1 MRVNLQLIEAASDSP
16 LWADTID
23 RTLTD
28 ILSVESEV
36 AITVADQLRAK
47 LTGEEAQVIA
57 AKPTD
62 NPEAYDAY
70 LRGLA
75 YTLKSGFTPA
85 NSLGAQQYLKEAV
98 QLDPKFALGWSL
110 LSYVDASGYLIRV
123 FNQPRP
129 SAKRHVTRPTPLFG
143 CSPSLA
149 RLCSQKAFI
158 TTLASETTTLRSIT
172 LSKRIIFCQMTAA
185 FRSR

>member
-1 MRVNLQLIEAASDSP
+1 MNVQLIEAANNSP

-23 RTLTD
+23 RALTD

-36 AITVADQLRAK
+36 AVTVADQLRAK

-75 YTLKSGFTPA
+75 YTLRSGGFEPRQRYR
-85 NSLGAQQYLKEAV
+85 GAPV
-98 QLDPKFALGWSL
+98 S
-110 LSYVDASGYLIRV
+110 
-123 FNQPRP
+123 
-129 SAKRHVTRPTPLFG
+129 
-143 CSPSLA
+143 
-149 RLCSQKAFI
+149 
-158 TTLASETTTLRSIT
+158 
-172 LSKRIIFCQMTAA
+172 
-185 FRSR
+185 